1 MTTTTPEKILAP
13 EQIPEQI
20 PPVAPRPGARRDGPA
35 GYVRPYRVEVRS
47 SSDIVSARQRGRVLA
62 LELGFSGPDVT
73 LIAAAISEVGRNIM
87 EHAERGEIVFTEVF
101 HGGRAG
107 LTMVAR
113 DEGPGMRD
121 AERMSD
127 YGRGGRDGTGVGLP
141 GVRLL
146 MDEFEIE
153 STIGRGTTV
162 TMTKWLR

>member
-1 MTTTTPEKILAP
+1 MITTTTPPPEKAFSA
-13 EQIPEQI
+13 EQ
-20 PPVAPRPGARRDGPA
+20 VAPTIARPTARRDGPA
-35 GYVRPYRVEVRS
+35 GYVRPYRVEVCS
-47 SSDIVSARQRGRVLA
+47 SSDIITARQRGRVLA
-62 LELGFSGPDVT
+62 LELGFAGPDVT
-73 LIAAAISEVGRNIM
+73 LIAAAISEVARNIV
-87 EHAERGEIVFTEVF
+87 EHAERGEIVFTEVI
-101 HGGRAG
+101 HGGRSG

-113 DEGPGMRD
+113 DEGPGMLD

>member
-1 MTTTTPEKILAP
+1 MITTTTPLPEKAFST
-13 EQIPEQI
+13 EQ
-20 PPVAPRPGARRDGPA
+20 VAPAPARAAARRDGPA
-35 GYVRPYRVEVRS
+35 SYVRPYRVEVRS
-47 SSDIVSARQRGRVLA
+47 SSDIITARQRGRVLA

-73 LIAAAISEVGRNIM
+73 LIAAAISEVARNIV
-87 EHAERGEIVFTEVF
+87 EHAERGEIVFTEMR
-101 HGGRAG
+101 HGGRSG
-107 LTMVAR
+107 LTIVAR
-113 DEGPGMRD
+113 DEGPGMLD

-127 YGRGGRDGTGVGLP
+127 YGRGGRDGTSVGLP